1 MCGRYASFR
10 KAQQIADE
18 FDVVTLSQAALE
30 VEPNWNIPPT
40 TPVRIIV
47 ERPAAAEERAAA
59 AEGRPKHPGVQEP
72 IRAMH
77 AARWGLVPPWAD
89 SFAMGARMFNARSE
103 TAATKPSFRKPF
115 STSRCLVIA
124 DGYYEWH
131 TSETGEKTPYYI
143 FPSHGESIAFAGLF
157 SWWPNPEEPDDS
169 QDRWVL
175 TTTILT
181 AAARD
186 GLEEIHEREPVMLT
200 PDLIAPWLDPDLT
213 DPAAVLDLLAA
224 PGPELSWHPVARAV
238 GSVRNNSPELITP
251 AAPPVQ
257 DTLL

>member
-18 FDVVTLSQAALE
+18 FDVVTLSQAALDL
-30 VEPNWNIPPT
+30 EPSWNIPPT
-40 TPVRIIV
+40 APVRIIV
-47 ERPAAAEERAAA
+47 ERPGPAEERSAGGQ
-59 AEGRPKHPGVQEP
+59 GRGDVQGP
-72 IRAMH
+72 VRAMH
-77 AARWGLVPPWAD
+77 SARWGLVPPWAD
-89 SFAMGARMFNARSE
+89 SFSMGARMFNARSE

-115 STSRCLVIA
+115 STSRCLVVA

-143 FPSHGESIAFAGLF
+143 FPTHGESIAFAGLF
-157 SWWPNPEEPDDS
+157 SWWPDPEEPENS
-169 QDRWVL
+169 PDRWVL

-200 PDLIAPWLDPDLT
+200 PDLIAPWLDPALT
-213 DPAAVLDLLAA
+213 EPAAVLDILAA
-224 PGPELSWHPVARAV
+224 PGPELNWYPVSRAV
-238 GSVRNNSPELITP
+238 GSVRNNSPELIAP

>member
-18 FDVVTLSQAALE
+18 FDVVTLSQAALDL
-30 VEPNWNIPPT
+30 EPSWNIPPT
-40 TPVRIIV
+40 APVRIIV
-47 ERPAAAEERAAA
+47 ERPGPAEERSAGGQ
-59 AEGRPKHPGVQEP
+59 GRGDVQGP
-72 IRAMH
+72 VRAMH
-77 AARWGLVPPWAD
+77 SARWGLVPPWAD
-89 SFAMGARMFNARSE
+89 SFSMGARMFNARSE

-115 STSRCLVIA
+115 STSRCLVVA

-143 FPSHGESIAFAGLF
+143 FPTHGESIAFAGLF
-157 SWWPNPEEPDDS
+157 SWWPDPEEPENS
-169 QDRWVL
+169 PDRWVL

-200 PDLIAPWLDPDLT
+200 
-213 DPAAVLDLLAA
+213 
-224 PGPELSWHPVARAV
+224 
-238 GSVRNNSPELITP
+238 
-251 AAPPVQ
+251 
-257 DTLL
+257 